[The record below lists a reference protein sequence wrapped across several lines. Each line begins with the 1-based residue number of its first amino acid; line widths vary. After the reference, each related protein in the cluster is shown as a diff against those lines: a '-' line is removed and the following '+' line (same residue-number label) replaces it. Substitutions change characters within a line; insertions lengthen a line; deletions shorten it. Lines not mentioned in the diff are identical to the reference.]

1 MTGDGRIPV
10 KENEVG
16 TEKDVPHVW
25 VIEVVT
31 SIAGARKLGQVLGEN
46 GFTGKF
52 IDGDI
57 AGLARDGARYRKL
70 MKGGDEV
77 GKTKND

>member
-1 MTGDGRIPV
+1 VNGDGRITV

-31 SIAGARKLGQVLGEN
+31 SIAGARKLGKVLGEN

-57 AGLARDGARYRKL
+57 AGLARDGALFRKL
-70 MKGGDEV
+70 KGGDEV

>member
-1 MTGDGRIPV
+1 MSCDGRTPV
-10 KENEVG
+10 KESEVG

-25 VIEVVT
+25 VIEVVA
-31 SIAGARKLGQVLGEN
+31 SIAGARKLGRVLGEN

-57 AGLARDGARYRKL
+57 AGLARDGARYRK
-70 MKGGDEV
+70 MMEGGES
-77 GKTKND
+77 